1 MYGIFLQQ
9 NTSYCVI
16 EFISYECFIQMSLIR
31 IINNMELLWNKRLL

>member
-16 EFISYECFIQMSLIR
+16 EFISYEFFIQTSLIH
-31 IINNMELLWNKRLL
+31 IITNMELLWNKRLL